1 MITNAFIYSVRFAD
15 KLTLPK
21 IISENISKLR
31 LVPATYNRPT
41 KFIKQL
47 PKEVEDNWRKKLL
60 VDLVRR
66 IRETDDPQYDEVF
79 SILNIV
85 AVPTLEKLSKQA
97 LEIIKKRDEQFRLRV
112 TTLLFDKA
120 IRESFYAGIMA
131 DFALNLK
138 KEIPE
143 ISVDLE
149 TQSKMFTSL
158 YDMSDTLLY
167 PKLEDPEFKEKLIL
181 WSKQK
186 NIRRGYARFVTHLF
200 TRDLVTSKIL
210 QESIQK
216 VIEDLQNTIIEL
228 KTEQTEENA
237 TQYADFLYEI
247 AKLLK
252 PTAVELRGLLAT
264 KIDEILK
271 RPRVELPSLNMRSRF
286 KLEDTL
292 KCVKVV

>member
-1 MITNAFIYSVRFAD
+1 MITNAFIYSVRFGE
-15 KLTLPK
+15 KLVLPK
-21 IISENISKLR
+21 LISESISKLR

-41 KFIKQL
+41 KFIKAL

-66 IRETDDPQYDEVF
+66 VRETDDPQYDEVF
-79 SILNIV
+79 SILNII
-85 AVPTLEKLSKQA
+85 AIPTLEKLSKQA

-120 IRESFYAGIMA
+120 IKESFYAGIMA
-131 DFALNLK
+131 DFASNLK

-158 YDMSDTLLY
+158 YDMTDTLLF
-167 PKLEDPEFKEKLIL
+167 PKVEDPDFKEKVIK
-181 WSKQK
+181 WSLQK

-210 QESIQK
+210 QESMQK

>member
-1 MITNAFIYSVRFAD
+1 MITNAFIYSVRFGE

-31 LVPATYNRPT
+31 LIPATYNRPT

-120 IRESFYAGIMA
+120 IKESFYAGIMA
-131 DFALNLK
+131 DFALILK

-167 PKLEDPEFKEKLIL
+167 PKVEDPEFKEKLIL

-210 QESIQK
+210 QESMQK

-252 PTAVELRGLLAT
+252 PTAVELRGLIAT

>member
-1 MITNAFIYSVRFAD
+1 
-15 KLTLPK
+15 
-21 IISENISKLR
+21 
-31 LVPATYNRPT
+31 
-41 KFIKQL
+41 
-47 PKEVEDNWRKKLL
+47 
-60 VDLVRR
+60 
-66 IRETDDPQYDEVF
+66 
-79 SILNIV
+79 
-85 AVPTLEKLSKQA
+85 
-97 LEIIKKRDEQFRLRV
+97 
-112 TTLLFDKA
+112 
-120 IRESFYAGIMA
+120 MA

-210 QESIQK
+210 QESMQK

>member
-1 MITNAFIYSVRFAD
+1 M
-15 KLTLPK
+15 
-21 IISENISKLR
+21 
-31 LVPATYNRPT
+31 
-41 KFIKQL
+41 
-47 PKEVEDNWRKKLL
+47 
-60 VDLVRR
+60 
-66 IRETDDPQYDEVF
+66 
-79 SILNIV
+79 
-85 AVPTLEKLSKQA
+85 
-97 LEIIKKRDEQFRLRV
+97 RV

-210 QESIQK
+210 QESMQK

-271 RPRVELPSLNMRSRF
+271 RLISTINFCVASYISFLISGHLSVISFIRF
-286 KLEDTL
+286 L
-292 KCVKVV
+292 